1 MVVDSGV
8 IHSLRLSL
16 HTYKKC
22 FSGKEFVD
30 QLLLIGHEA
39 ETNRANRSEPVTP
52 SPLASVH
59 GCSPGLGGNAG
70 YGFSSSSIIYSVHY
84 AKEVGQYLVSEGIL
98 LPLPDLVAGVPNHDS
113 EGDSEVEVK
122 EGEVGYPRRVP
133 LVGTSHPQQVREG
146 RWRSGAVME
155 SPSNTAFIASR
166 MLHQPPN
173 LLTDSQETDSHITT
187 AFTYSPTSL
196 YKFADVEDFESCTLY
211 HSQVLTSV
219 THPQAAS
226 RLEEGVVSEQARRG
240 MLFLVHDLL
249 QQRARKERRA
259 KQFLQTPHAEAV
271 AEQRR
276 EHFINCDLIFKM

>member
-1 MVVDSGV
+1 MPVDSGV

-30 QLLLIGHEA
+30 QLLLTGHEA
-39 ETNRANRSEPVTP
+39 EMNRVSRSEPVTP
-52 SPLASVH
+52 SPLASVL
-59 GCSPGLGGNAG
+59 GRSPGLGGNAG
-70 YGFSSSSIIYSVHY
+70 YGSSSLSITYSVHY

-98 LPLPDLVAGVPNHDS
+98 LPLPDLVTSVPDRDS
-113 EGDSEVEVK
+113 EGDGEGEGK
-122 EGEVGYPRRVP
+122 EGEAGYPRRVP
-133 LVGTSHPQQVREG
+133 LVDTSRQQQVREG
-146 RWRSGAVME
+146 RWRIGAATE
-155 SPSNTAFIASR
+155 SPSNAASR
-166 MLHQPPN
+166 MLHQSPN
-173 LLTDSQETDSHITT
+173 LLLTDSQETDSHITT

-219 THPQAAS
+219 THPRAAS
-226 RLEEGVVSEQARRG
+226 GLEEGVVSEQARRG

-249 QQRARKERRA
+249 QQRARRERRA

-276 EHFINCDLIFKM
+276 ERFTNCDLIFKM